1 MTPDEIRSQRF
12 EAQLLR
18 GFNSEEVLA
27 FLEDVAEAHDDLQKT
42 NRALTGRV
50 KVLEAEILARAD
62 RERQVVS
69 PPEVLRDA
77 EAQAKSMIK
86 AAKEKEAQAES
97 MINAAKEKEAQAESM
112 INAAREKE
120 TPAASRQTEVLR
132 AVALKEVEAL
142 LHDAQAQ
149 AQALID
155 GAREREAAAL
165 ADVEAARTQQR
176 REAEALVAEERSR
189 AESLIA
195 AAREQETAIRNE
207 IERLSQRR
215 LQLVDEVRTTLD
227 TYDQWLETVDPRG
240 RAPGRREPFGT
251 SNGGGE
257 GGGSSDEVPAG

>member
-27 FLEDVAEAHDDLQKT
+27 FLADVAEAHDDLQKT

-50 KVLEAEILARAD
+50 KVLEAEILARAA
-62 RERQVVS
+62 RETQVVS

-97 MINAAKEKEAQAESM
+97 MIKAAK
-112 INAAREKE
+112 EKE
-120 TPAASRQTEVLR
+120 TPAARQIEVLR
-132 AVALKEVEAL
+132 AVALQEVEAL
-142 LHDAQAQ
+142 LHDARAQ

-165 ADVEAARTQQR
+165 ADVEAARAQQR
-176 REAEALVAEERSR
+176 REAEDLVAEETSR
-189 AESLIA
+189 AESLIE

-215 LQLVDEVRTTLD
+215 LQVVDDLRATLD
-227 TYDQWLETVDPRG
+227 TYEQWLETVDPRG
-240 RAPGRREPFGT
+240 RAQGRRKALGT

-257 GGGSSDEVPAG
+257 GVGFSDEARAG

>member
-12 EAQLLR
+12 GAQLLR

-27 FLEDVAEAHDDLQKT
+27 FLADVADAHDDLQKT

-50 KVLEAEILARAD
+50 KVLEAEILARAA

-77 EAQAKSMIK
+77 EALAKSMINT
-86 AAKEKEAQAES
+86 AKEKEAQAES

-112 INAAREKE
+112 INAAKEKE
-120 TPAASRQTEVLR
+120 TPAARQIEVLR
-132 AVALKEVEAL
+132 AVALQEVEAL
-142 LHDAQAQ
+142 LHDARAQ

-155 GAREREAAAL
+155 GARERDAAAL
-165 ADVEAARTQQR
+165 ADVEAAKAQR
-176 REAEALVAEERSR
+176 QREADDLVAEATSR
-189 AESLIA
+189 AESLIV

-207 IERLSQRR
+207 VETLSQRR
-215 LQLVDEVRTTLD
+215 LQVVDELRATLD
-227 TYDQWLETVDPRG
+227 TYHQWLETVDPRG
-240 RAPGRREPFGT
+240 RAQGRREAFGT

-257 GGGSSDEVPAG
+257 GVGFSDEARAG